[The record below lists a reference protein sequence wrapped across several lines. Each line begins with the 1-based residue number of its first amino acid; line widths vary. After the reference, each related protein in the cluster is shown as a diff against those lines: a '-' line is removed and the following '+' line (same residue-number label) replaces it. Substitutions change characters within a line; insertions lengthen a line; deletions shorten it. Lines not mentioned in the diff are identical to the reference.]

1 MRTALLLTIFA
12 LFSAPAAGNAAD
24 PPPHIAI
31 RLAYDQGP
39 GVEGCPDERG
49 FRYELMGA
57 FGYDPTEPSQI
68 ADFEAPPLLR
78 VVISREG
85 AQLRAVASEVNAA
98 GRVLWGG
105 EYQDRIDCPTLAR
118 NIALVIR
125 VGIGVDAGPTRQP
138 TPLSPPP
145 MLPPVVAAIAPSKPP
160 PVAPPSPK
168 VRLGAGSALA
178 FGVAPA
184 AAVGFSMQLGLRW
197 PDVSLSFEGRADLP
211 AESEELEIRT
221 SMLSGTLLPCVHV
234 WTYGAACGLLT
245 LGALRSTWL
254 EGTSPTSHASNLYLG
269 VGARLGLEVP
279 FAGRWAVR
287 LGGELVVAAVPTI
300 VGVGL
305 GNVERWRS
313 APISGGPTLGL
324 LMNFDGP

>member
-1 MRTALLLTIFA
+1 MGARYATPTLAAFLFLLA
-12 LFSAPAAGNAAD
+12 APARAAD

-31 RLAYDQGP
+31 RLAYDHGP
-39 GVEGCPDERG
+39 GVDGCPDERG

-57 FGYDPTEPSQI
+57 FGYDPTEPPQI

-78 VVISREG
+78 VVLSRQG

-125 VGIGVDAGPTRQP
+125 VGIGVDAGPTRP
-138 TPLSPPP
+138 PAPSSPPS
-145 MLPPVVAAIAPSKPP
+145 MLAPVVAAVAPSMPP
-160 PVAPPSPK
+160 PSPSPK
-168 VRLGAGSALA
+168 VRLGVGSALA

-211 AESEELEIRT
+211 AESEDLEIGT

-245 LGALRSTWL
+245 LGSLRSTWL
-254 EGTSPTSHASNLYLG
+254 EGTSPTRTPATFTWASAHASGSRCPLRAGGPCASAGSSWSPPSRRSLAWG
-269 VGARLGLEVP
+269 SAMSSAGARRRFP
-279 FAGRWAVR
+279 
-287 LGGELVVAAVPTI
+287 AA
-300 VGVGL
+300 L
-305 GNVERWRS
+305 H
-313 APISGGPTLGL
+313 SG
-324 LMNFDGP
+324 FS

>member
-1 MRTALLLTIFA
+1 MGARYATPTLAAFLFLLA
-12 LFSAPAAGNAAD
+12 APARAAD

-31 RLAYDQGP
+31 RLAYDHGP
-39 GVEGCPDERG
+39 GVDGCPDERG

-57 FGYDPTEPSQI
+57 FGYDPTEPPQI

-78 VVISREG
+78 VVLSRQG

-125 VGIGVDAGPTRQP
+125 VGIGVDAGPTRP
-138 TPLSPPP
+138 PAPSSPPP
-145 MLPPVVAAIAPSKPP
+145 MLPPVVAAVAPSMPP
-160 PVAPPSPK
+160 PSPSPK
-168 VRLGAGSALA
+168 VRLGVGSALA

-211 AESEELEIRT
+211 AESEDLEIGT

-287 LGGELVVAAVPTI
+287 VGGELVVAAVPTV

-313 APISGGPTLGL
+313 APVSGGPTLGL
-324 LMNFDGP
+324 LVNFDGP